1 MHFAEDKVPAVDF
14 RFHLIIGL
22 FSDEEIELK
31 SMSGKKGK
39 EKFKAKKK
47 IIKQQM
53 ELKFC
58 CGSAL
63 KSYLKEMGNKLKNNR
78 RKFARKK

>member
-14 RFHLIIGL
+14 RFMLIIGL

-31 SMSGKKGK
+31 SMSKKKGK

-47 IIKQQM
+47 
-53 ELKFC
+53 L
-58 CGSAL
+58 L
-63 KSYLKEMGNKLKNNR
+63 NKWS
-78 RKFARKK
+78 